1 MEWKGDR
8 IIRIV
13 KVYSWKLQ
21 SYFLRIESD
30 II

>member
-13 KVYSWKLQ
+13 KVYIWKLQ